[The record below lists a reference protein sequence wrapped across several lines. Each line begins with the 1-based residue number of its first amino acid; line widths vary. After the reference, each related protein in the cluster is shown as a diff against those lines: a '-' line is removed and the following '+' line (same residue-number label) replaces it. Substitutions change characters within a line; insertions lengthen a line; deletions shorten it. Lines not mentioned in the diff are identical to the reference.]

1 MKVFA
6 AQSDCC
12 DLRAGAWQ
20 APLSMGFLR
29 EASWS
34 RLPFPAPGDLPEPG
48 IKPRSPVF
56 HVVSCIAGR
65 FCTNWASWEAQNFLV
80 VSQKYSYFLAV
91 VWGGFRNGM
100 RLLWFFFSYHC
111 ISWMGKSTKENIFVI
126 EADFIP
132 RFGTFSWCFCA
143 AMRPSICIFL
153 CPDILPTTEPAF
165 TNKIIQVNKVSL
177 SLITPVCPISWLFKT
192 TFSSTLI
199 PVQKIWQHSP
209 GSVEWGT
216 KVA

>member
-100 RLLWFFFSYHC
+100 RLLWFFFPTIVYHGWESQQKKIYLWLKQTLFHVSEHFLG
-111 ISWMGKSTKENIFVI
+111 ISV
-126 EADFIP
+126 
-132 RFGTFSWCFCA
+132 
-143 AMRPSICIFL
+143 RP
-153 CPDILPTTEPAF
+153 
-165 TNKIIQVNKVSL
+165 
-177 SLITPVCPISWLFKT
+177 WGHLFA
-192 TFSSTLI
+192 FSS
-199 PVQKIWQHSP
+199 VQTSCPPQNLLLQ
-209 GSVEWGT
+209 T
-216 KVA
+216 KLSKWTK

>member
-100 RLLWFFFSYHC
+100 RLLWFFFFLPLY
-111 ISWMGKSTKENIFVI
+111 IMDGKVNKRKYICDWSRLYSTFRNIFLV
-126 EADFIP
+126 
-132 RFGTFSWCFCA
+132 
-143 AMRPSICIFL
+143 FL
-153 CPDILPTTEPAF
+153 CGHEAIYLHFPLSRHPAHHRTCFYKQNYPSEQSKPFSNYSCLPYF
-165 TNKIIQVNKVSL
+165 L
-177 SLITPVCPISWLFKT
+177 
-192 TFSSTLI
+192 TF
-199 PVQKIWQHSP
+199 
-209 GSVEWGT
+209 
-216 KVA
+216 